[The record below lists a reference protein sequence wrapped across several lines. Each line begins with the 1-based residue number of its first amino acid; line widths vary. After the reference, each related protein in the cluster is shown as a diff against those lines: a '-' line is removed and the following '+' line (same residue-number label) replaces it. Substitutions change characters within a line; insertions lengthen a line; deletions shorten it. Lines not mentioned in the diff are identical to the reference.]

1 MAPVTTERKV
11 TFKPGVAG
19 RTNYGEWEKKSTDLL
34 RNLEEEETAESE
46 NAKNALGLNGKY
58 ARSEAE
64 AQQRLKSEELQET
77 KQRLDK
83 YKERENKMIQTL
95 DHVVFSNNKQCFIT
109 RKEME
114 AGKRV
119 LNLSNIEGPGTI
131 ILSQDLSH
139 LENTMPTNSLLT
151 PKHYAGDAENEVP
164 NTPSS
169 TSTILGLIKI
179 SLSELK
185 NCTVTV
191 RCKILTGTI
200 EIAHCNNVVVR
211 IENGATVSTI
221 QADLSQ
227 KLCIQFRNAQSITGG
242 AYWGDSKTDRIFHAG
257 VNDMSVQVYKDE
269 YLETEKKGIDY
280 IKDGAIAIG
289 NATAEEVQF
298 VTSLVDDQL
307 TTERV
312 FQTNT
317 NESNSSKMT
326 GSEFEEHQNKIKQVK
341 KKMEEHVQKTV
352 KIVSKDGK
360 VANLDPSIDKPNDE
374 EKIEEV
380 FSDMVTIEMESV
392 KKECEQQK
400 KKGNEAFS
408 LGEYAQA
415 AVCYSLALDK
425 ATTLQ
430 TSAIDFIHI
439 LYSNRAACFLKLGHH
454 EKALDDANEALKLE
468 PKFVKA
474 LFRKGLAYHA
484 LKQYKEALPVLAE
497 AHKIEPK
504 NKQIK
509 QALQFAEVGFE
520 KEMRSR
526 MDR

>member
-1 MAPVTTERKV
+1 MAPITEEKV
-11 TFKPGVAG
+11 TSKSGVAG
-19 RTNYGEWEKKSTDLL
+19 RTNYGEWEKKSNELL
-34 RNLEEEETAESE
+34 RNLEEEESAENE

-64 AQQRLKSEELQET
+64 AQQRLKSEELMET
-77 KQRLDK
+77 KKRLEN
-83 YKERENKMIQTL
+83 YRERENKLIQTL
-95 DHVVFSNNKQCFIT
+95 DHVVFSNNKECFIT

-119 LNLSNIEGPGTI
+119 LNLSNIEGPGNI
-131 ILSQDLSH
+131 ILSQDLSRM
-139 LENTMPTNSLLT
+139 ENTMPTNSLLT
-151 PKHYAGDAENEVP
+151 PKHYDGDAENEVP
-164 NTPSS
+164 NTP
-169 TSTILGLIKI
+169 TSTILGLIKV

-191 RCKILTGTI
+191 NCKILTGTI
-200 EIAHCNNVVVR
+200 EISHCNNVVVK
-211 IENGATVSTI
+211 IENGATISTI

-227 KLCIQFRNAQSITGG
+227 NLNIQFHNAQSITGG
-242 AYWGDSKTDRIFHAG
+242 TYWGDSKTDRIFHAG
-257 VNDMSVQVYKDE
+257 VNEMSVQIYKDGF
-269 YLETEKKGIDY
+269 LESEKKGIDY
-280 IKDGAIAIG
+280 IKDGAIARG

-298 VTSLVDDQL
+298 VTSLMDDQL
-307 TTERV
+307 MTERV

-317 NESNSSKMT
+317 NESNSSHMT
-326 GSEFEEHQNKIKQVK
+326 ESEFEEHQNKIKQVK

-352 KIVSKDGK
+352 KIVSKDGT
-360 VANLDPSIDKPNDE
+360 VNNLDPYLNTSNGE

-380 FSDMVTIEMESV
+380 FSDMVTIEIESV
-392 KKECEQQK
+392 KKECELQK

-425 ATTLQ
+425 ATTLK
-430 TSAIDFIHI
+430 TSTIDFVHI

-454 EKALDDANEALKLE
+454 EKALDDANNALQLE

-484 LKQYKEALPVLAE
+484 MKQYKEALPVLAE

-509 QALQFAEVGFE
+509 QALQFAEVGLA

-526 MDR
+526 MNR